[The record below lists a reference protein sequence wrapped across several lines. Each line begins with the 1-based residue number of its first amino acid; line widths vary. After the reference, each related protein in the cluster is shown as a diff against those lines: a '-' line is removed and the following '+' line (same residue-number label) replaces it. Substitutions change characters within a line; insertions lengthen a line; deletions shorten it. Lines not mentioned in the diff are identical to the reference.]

1 MATRRV
7 PAELGT
13 LFLDDR
19 GSDRGLKVSWHQEAA
34 VVVLSVW
41 RDNVCAASFRLAI
54 DEVPDLIALL
64 REGLDV
70 AFHDERARRS
80 DAAGPVVDPFGRSA

>member
-13 LFLDDR
+13 LFLDAR
-19 GSDRGLKVSWHQEAA
+19 GDDRGLKVSWHQEAA

-70 AFHDERARRS
+70 AFHDQRAHRS
-80 DAAGPVVDPFGRSA
+80 RPEVFADRSA